1 MSSPTQLPPLETYLN
16 QVLNANEDELRAM
29 FKESHQE
36 QPRTAALGSFHFPWT
51 IASKGAEHLS
61 QHSPVTDT
69 LAKSGNAVATSS
81 AGPGIV
87 SAIGSGPTNSA
98 NTDRV
103 LNDGLFTDALNSV
116 KADRLLRTMFIGWAG
131 GAQVGIVGGGGGSG
145 VASDVIDSRNK
156 AGVGYSSFNLGIGA
170 RAGTG
175 LLVGAMS
182 RPPRNLSSSTQ
193 IWEFGASLVGIGANV
208 TVIMDSDDLQLIG
221 FTLNLGVG
229 VGLSS
234 STGYGSIWVV

>member
-1 MSSPTQLPPLETYLN
+1 MTSPTQVPPLETYLN
-16 QVLNANEDELRAM
+16 QVLNANEAELKAM
-29 FKESHQE
+29 FPE
-36 QPRTAALGSFHFPWT
+36 QPRTEAAQLGSFHWPWT

-69 LAKSGNAVATSS
+69 LAKSGNAVATSP

-98 NTDRV
+98 NTDRM

-145 VASDVIDSRNK
+145 VAYDIVNSRDK
-156 AGVGYSSFNLGIGA
+156 VGIGYSSFNLGIGA

-182 RPPRNLSSSTQ
+182 WQPRELHASTQ

-208 TVIMDSDDLQLIG
+208 CVIMDSDDLQLIG

-234 STGYGSIWVV
+234 STGYGSIWTV